1 MANSVRHRA
10 LSGYIRA
17 GSLELTLDTR
27 RLSLHR
33 LELRTGHTESC
44 VCPRS
49 VWSVLSVTE
58 KFERHDQVTGGDLGK
73 RFHTRR
79 GAWMAD
85 SKCGCAS
92 LRLCSSTTR
101 LLVLMDESY
110 ISATEEE
117 SLGLV
122 WCTKGSRA
130 LNERSHCGCM
140 DRTGR

>member
-58 KFERHDQVTGGDLGK
+58 KSKGHDQVTGGDLGK
-73 RFHTRR
+73 RFRTRR

-85 SKCGCAS
+85 APACDYVLPLHGC
-92 LRLCSSTTR
+92 L
-101 LLVLMDESY
+101 
-110 ISATEEE
+110 
-117 SLGLV
+117 
-122 WCTKGSRA
+122 
-130 LNERSHCGCM
+130 
-140 DRTGR
+140 